1 MLAATVAA
9 KEPHTVL
16 VVDDDS
22 AVRNALKFVLEIE
35 GFKVRLYANGQAL
48 LDDGDLPAMG
58 CLVVDYRM
66 PGMDGLE
73 LVERLRAGDVTLPV
87 VLICSRLSDWLRSR
101 ATRAGIS
108 AVLEKP
114 LSDSALVECIRRT
127 T

>member
-1 MLAATVAA
+1 MLAA
-9 KEPHTVL
+9 EPHTVL

-35 GFKVRLYANGQAL
+35 GFTVRLYPNGQAL
-48 LDDGDLPAMG
+48 LDDGNLPAVG

-66 PGMDGLE
+66 PDMNGLE

-87 VLICSRLSDWLRSR
+87 VLICSRLSGWLK
-101 ATRAGIS
+101 TRAMQAGVS